1 MAGNTADAKNLKK
14 AGITWNRLEME
25 GWIMSRVALIVL
37 DSVGVGALPDAEEF
51 QDFGVDTLGHVKEF
65 ADKNMGGF
73 HIPNMR
79 NMGLYNIDGLQL
91 GGVGQPAANYGKCKE
106 YAPAKDT
113 TNGHFEIAG
122 LLVDKPN
129 KIFMDGFPKRITDE
143 LERRIG
149 TKVIGNYL
157 VSGTEVIQVLG
168 EEHMKTGYPIIY
180 TSADS
185 LMQIAMHEEVI
196 PLERQYEICRIAR
209 ELLMGDDTVSRIIC
223 RPFTGNPEVGFTRT
237 ENRKDFS
244 IDPPGRT
251 VLDAVKDAGKDVI
264 AVGKIEDIFN
274 RVGITQIDHTKNNL
288 EGIEATIRY
297 LSGDFD
303 GLLFVNLVDTDMLY
317 GHRRNPEGY
326 AQALEYFDSRLPEI
340 LSKLRPDDMLIITAD
355 HGCDPTYEKSTDHTR
370 EYTPLLVYGP
380 GLKQGVNLHVRDTFA
395 DIAASIAEHLGVE
408 FENGTSFMDEIREK

>member
-1 MAGNTADAKNLKK
+1 
-14 AGITWNRLEME
+14 
-25 GWIMSRVALIVL
+25 MSRVALIVL
-37 DSVGVGALPDAEEF
+37 DSVGVGALPDAEKF
-51 QDFGVDTLGHVKEF
+51 NDFGVNTLGHVKEY

-73 HIPNMR
+73 KIPNMQKL
-79 NMGLYNIDGLQL
+79 GLYNIDGLGL
-91 GGVGQPAANYGKCKE
+91 PGVENPTGSYGKCKE

-185 LMQIAMHEEVI
+185 LMQIAMHEDVI

-209 ELLMGDDTVSRIIC
+209 ELLMGDDTVSRVIC
-223 RPFTGNPEVGFTRT
+223 RPFVGNPEIGFTRT

-251 VLDAVKDAGKDVI
+251 VLDAIKDAGKEVI

-274 RVGITQIDHTKNNL
+274 RVGITKIDHTKNNF
-288 EGIEATIRY
+288 EGIESTIKFLGQDY
-297 LSGDFD
+297 E

-317 GHRRNPEGY
+317 GHRRNPKGY
-326 AQALEYFDSRLPEI
+326 AEALEYFDAKLPEI
-340 LSKLRPDDMLIITAD
+340 LSKLKDDDMLIITAD
-355 HGCDPTYEKSTDHTR
+355 HGCDPTYTKSTDHTR

-380 GLKQGVNLHVRDTFA
+380 ELKGGVNLHVRNTFA
-395 DIAASIAEHLGVE
+395 DIAASIADYLGVE
-408 FENGTSFMDEIREK
+408 FGNGTSFMPEIRK

>member
-1 MAGNTADAKNLKK
+1 
-14 AGITWNRLEME
+14 
-25 GWIMSRVALIVL
+25 MSRVALIVL
-37 DSVGVGALPDAEEF
+37 DSVGVGALPDAEEYN
-51 QDFGVDTLGHVKEF
+51 DFGVNTLGHVKEY
-65 ADKNMGGF
+65 AEKNMGGLK
-73 HIPNMR
+73 IPNMQKL
-79 NMGLYNIDGLQL
+79 GLYNIDGLGL
-91 GGVGQPAANYGKCKE
+91 PGVENPTGSYGKCKE
-106 YAPAKDT
+106 YVPAKDT

-122 LLVDKPN
+122 LLVDRPN

-209 ELLMGDDTVSRIIC
+209 ELLMGDDTVSRVIC
-223 RPFTGNPEVGFTRT
+223 RPFVGNPEIGFTRT

-251 VLDAVKDAGKDVI
+251 VLDAIKDAGQEVI

-274 RVGITQIDHTKNNL
+274 RVGITKIDHTKNNF
-288 EGIEATIRY
+288 EGIDSTIKFLGQDY
-297 LSGDFD
+297 E

-317 GHRRNPEGY
+317 GHRRNPKGY
-326 AQALEYFDSRLPEI
+326 AEALEYFDMKLPEI
-340 LSKLRPDDMLIITAD
+340 LSKLKGDDMLIITAD
-355 HGCDPTYEKSTDHTR
+355 HGCDPTYTKSTDHTR

-380 GLKQGVNLHVRDTFA
+380 ELKSGINLHVRDTFA
-395 DIAASIAEHLGVE
+395 DIAASIADYLGVE
-408 FENGTSFMDEIREK
+408 FENGTTFMPEIRK

>member
-1 MAGNTADAKNLKK
+1 
-14 AGITWNRLEME
+14 
-25 GWIMSRVALIVL
+25 MSRVALIVL
-37 DSVGVGALPDAEEF
+37 DSVGVGALPDAEEYN
-51 QDFGVDTLGHVKEF
+51 DFGVNTLGHVKEY
-65 ADKNMGGF
+65 AEKNMGGLK
-73 HIPNMR
+73 IPNMQKL
-79 NMGLYNIDGLQL
+79 GLYNIDGLGL
-91 GGVGQPAANYGKCKE
+91 PGVENPTGSYGKCKE

-122 LLVDKPN
+122 LLVDRPN

-209 ELLMGDDTVSRIIC
+209 ELLMGDDTVSRVIC
-223 RPFTGNPEVGFTRT
+223 RPFVGNPEIGFTRT

-251 VLDAVKDAGKDVI
+251 VLDAIKDAGQEVI

-274 RVGITQIDHTKNNL
+274 RVGITKIDHTKNNF
-288 EGIEATIRY
+288 EGIDSTIKFLGQDY
-297 LSGDFD
+297 E

-317 GHRRNPEGY
+317 GHRRNPKGY
-326 AQALEYFDSRLPEI
+326 AEALEYFDMKLPEI
-340 LSKLRPDDMLIITAD
+340 LSKLKGDDMLIITAD
-355 HGCDPTYEKSTDHTR
+355 HGCDPTYTKSTDHTR

-380 GLKQGVNLHVRDTFA
+380 ELKSGINLHVRDTFA
-395 DIAASIAEHLGVE
+395 DIAASIADYLGVE
-408 FENGTSFMDEIREK
+408 FENGTSFMPEIRK

>member
-1 MAGNTADAKNLKK
+1 
-14 AGITWNRLEME
+14 
-25 GWIMSRVALIVL
+25 MSRVALIVL
-37 DSVGVGALPDAEEF
+37 DSVGVGALPDAEEYN
-51 QDFGVDTLGHVKEF
+51 DFGVNTLGHVKEY

-73 HIPNMR
+73 KVPNMQKL
-79 NMGLYNIDGLQL
+79 GLYNIDGLGLQ
-91 GGVGQPAANYGKCKE
+91 GVESPAGNYGKCKE

-185 LMQIAMHEEVI
+185 LMQIAMHEDVI

-209 ELLMGDDTVSRIIC
+209 ELLMGDDTVSRVIC
-223 RPFTGNPEVGFTRT
+223 RPFVGNPEIGFTRT

-251 VLDAVKDAGKDVI
+251 VLDAIKDAGQEVI

-274 RVGITQIDHTKNNL
+274 RVGITKIDHTKNNF
-288 EGIEATIRY
+288 EGIDSTIKFLGQDY
-297 LSGDFD
+297 E

-317 GHRRNPEGY
+317 GHRRNPKGY
-326 AQALEYFDSRLPEI
+326 AEAIEYFDAKLPEI
-340 LSKLRPDDMLIITAD
+340 LSILKDDDMLIITAD
-355 HGCDPTYEKSTDHTR
+355 HGCDPTYTKSTDHTR

-380 GLKQGVNLHVRDTFA
+380 ELKGGVNLHVRNTFA
-395 DIAASIAEHLGVE
+395 DIAASIADYLGVE
-408 FENGTSFMDEIREK
+408 FENGTSFMPEIRK

>member
-1 MAGNTADAKNLKK
+1 
-14 AGITWNRLEME
+14 
-25 GWIMSRVALIVL
+25 MSRVALIVL
-37 DSVGVGALPDAEEF
+37 DSVGVGALPDAEEYN
-51 QDFGVDTLGHVKEF
+51 DFGVNTLGHVKEY

-73 HIPNMR
+73 KVPNMQKL
-79 NMGLYNIDGLQL
+79 GLYNIDGLGLQ
-91 GGVGQPAANYGKCKE
+91 GVESPAGNYGKCKE

-185 LMQIAMHEEVI
+185 LMQIAMHEDVI

-209 ELLMGDDTVSRIIC
+209 ELLMGDDTVSRVIC
-223 RPFTGNPEVGFTRT
+223 RPFVGNPEIGFTRT

-251 VLDAVKDAGKDVI
+251 VLDAIKDAGQEVI

-274 RVGITQIDHTKNNL
+274 RVGITKIDHTKNNF
-288 EGIEATIRY
+288 EGIDSTIKFLGQDY
-297 LSGDFD
+297 E

-317 GHRRNPEGY
+317 GHRRNPKGY
-326 AQALEYFDSRLPEI
+326 AEALEYFDAKLPEI
-340 LSKLRPDDMLIITAD
+340 LSKLKDDDMLIITAD
-355 HGCDPTYEKSTDHTR
+355 HGCDPTYTKSTDHTR

-380 GLKQGVNLHVRDTFA
+380 ELKSGVNLHVRDTFA
-395 DIAASIAEHLGVE
+395 DIAASIADYLGVE
-408 FENGTSFMDEIREK
+408 FENGTSFMPEMRK